1 MDGPA
6 PPGPAPGSGAADT
19 LSGGTAGGA
28 RRSDQPGANVI
39 RQMRYLAA
47 FVAVVAVVVVVAA
60 RQPAGATSEGPLFGV
75 VNGSLG
81 LSSSDAER
89 MRSGRV
95 GEVRW
100 FLYWQLIEP
109 RRGDYRWGPV
119 DALIGNL
126 ASRGIPVLPVLY
138 GSAPYAAKTPETPP
152 LGSSAARRG
161 WERFVRAAVARYGP
175 GGTYWTDPRL
185 YGAQHPGAPEVPVTA
200 WQVWNEPNLIH
211 YFNPRPSVKKYARLL
226 RISDAAV
233 REVDPSAQIILA
245 GMPGLSELHAWT
257 FLARLYRIPGIR
269 SDFDAVA
276 LHPYS
281 PTLQDLRSQIRRT
294 RAVMRSHG
302 DSETPLWL
310 TELGWAS
317 GRPQGGHGVQKGP
330 EGQAR
335 MLTRAFTLV
344 RDHANAWR
352 IDRFFWFEWRDPPAG
367 SQGNCTFCRSS
378 GLVARGGR
386 TKPSWLAFK
395 RFTGAS

>member
-211 YFNPRPSVKKYARLL
+211 YFNPRPSV
-226 RISDAAV
+226 
-233 REVDPSAQIILA
+233 
-245 GMPGLSELHAWT
+245 
-257 FLARLYRIPGIR
+257 
-269 SDFDAVA
+269 
-276 LHPYS
+276 
-281 PTLQDLRSQIRRT
+281 
-294 RAVMRSHG
+294 MRSHG
-302 DSETPLWL
+302 DPETPLWL